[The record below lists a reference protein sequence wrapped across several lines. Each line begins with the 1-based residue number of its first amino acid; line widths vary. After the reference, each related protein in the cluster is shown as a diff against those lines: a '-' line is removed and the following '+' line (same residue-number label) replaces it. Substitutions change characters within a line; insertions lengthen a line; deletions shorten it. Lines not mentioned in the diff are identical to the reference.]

1 MEIKARH
8 RGDIL
13 VLDMTGRLDTS
24 TSGSAHDA
32 IVDFT
37 KTQPKK
43 VVLNLA
49 KLDYVSSAGL
59 RVILTLAKLLQ
70 SSNGELKICR
80 PNGSVNEVL
89 QTSGFNRPDQD
100 IRRRELGYRVLD
112 LISRP
117 GTPQPVPWCETIAT
131 ASILFCF
138 LRSRVLH
145 AAPHETGEAIRWR
158 RRRKFCDSRGRK
170 EQLRELKMHSRA
182 KTPVAKIAKAMK
194 RTVGALRQK
203 AFQLGMSLGHQR

>member
-1 MEIKARH
+1 MDIKARH

-70 SSNGELKICR
+70 SSNGELKICH

-89 QTSGFNRPDQD
+89 QTSGFNS
-100 IRRRELGYRVLD
+100 
-112 LISRP
+112 LIKIFDDESLA
-117 GTPQPVPWCETIAT
+117 V
-131 ASILFCF
+131 ASW
-138 LRSRVLH
+138 
-145 AAPHETGEAIRWR
+145 T
-158 RRRKFCDSRGRK
+158 
-170 EQLRELKMHSRA
+170 
-182 KTPVAKIAKAMK
+182 
-194 RTVGALRQK
+194 
-203 AFQLGMSLGHQR
+203 